1 MDPSQYGAPAGWPR
15 DMALDD
21 LYDTATMRK
30 NLIGAAFG
38 DHLQHKT
45 SASGSIPTPLSPDSE
60 TIHRPQHRYNVPMP
74 RWTDGERPPTP
85 PFHHQNDFPQYHGQ
99 WNTSLSMRS
108 PLDHSP
114 LPETQANYTSLY
126 GTYTP
131 AHDRLTGRPDFQ
143 SASSRQHTIQ
153 PPRLHP
159 SANLLHSS
167 PQQQIT
173 YLKPT
178 LKAPSIQQWP
188 THNLAS
194 HDSKVDAA
202 TRKKQD
208 EYRRKG
214 EAARRKTISSQN
226 SAPQYAPIPE
236 PASTPR
242 RKRKVGI
249 LDDLVTPTPAPH
261 HRSLHP
267 SYGQKQQSDTSGD
280 VINYHSTPQEPL
292 SYNMDWI
299 GQEQYHTSIPPSHHP
314 HSAGVFGAQLPLYP
328 SQHPPHTPTP
338 LPPSSLNIIDLETIP
353 QHITRNYDEYRWPV
367 KLYQLQAEKDFDF
380 AECFLENHFQ
390 QNIYDSDEHKWRA
403 HTTKG
408 FIKDGDRLSILVL
421 HNAAN
426 PFEWGMS
433 PVSTT
438 SIGVYGLYAHEHNE
452 IHWTTIAPS
461 IPEWF
466 DSCSDRGYLT
476 VKQKW
481 HPDMKASE
489 KRFHRAYWLAANML
503 PLNRILNNSLAPEKP
518 HGLLE
523 DDEGDSFVVTEEDLQ
538 YKWTEGTV
546 TVENSEKIWQKLVD
560 EVDALSLES
569 LDFEHLAT
577 GGSERAFVV
586 D

>member
-1 MDPSQYGAPAGWPR
+1 
-15 DMALDD
+15 
-21 LYDTATMRK
+21 
-30 NLIGAAFG
+30 
-38 DHLQHKT
+38 
-45 SASGSIPTPLSPDSE
+45 
-60 TIHRPQHRYNVPMP
+60 
-74 RWTDGERPPTP
+74 
-85 PFHHQNDFPQYHGQ
+85 
-99 WNTSLSMRS
+99 
-108 PLDHSP
+108 
-114 LPETQANYTSLY
+114 
-126 GTYTP
+126 
-131 AHDRLTGRPDFQ
+131 
-143 SASSRQHTIQ
+143 
-153 PPRLHP
+153 
-159 SANLLHSS
+159 
-167 PQQQIT
+167 
-173 YLKPT
+173 
-178 LKAPSIQQWP
+178 
-188 THNLAS
+188 
-194 HDSKVDAA
+194 
-202 TRKKQD
+202 
-208 EYRRKG
+208 
-214 EAARRKTISSQN
+214 
-226 SAPQYAPIPE
+226 
-236 PASTPR
+236 
-242 RKRKVGI
+242 
-249 LDDLVTPTPAPH
+249 
-261 HRSLHP
+261 
-267 SYGQKQQSDTSGD
+267 
-280 VINYHSTPQEPL
+280 
-292 SYNMDWI
+292 MDWI

-314 HSAGVFGAQLPLYP
+314 HSAGVFDAQLPLYP

-390 QNIYDSDEHKWRA
+390 QNIYDSNEHKWHA

-408 FIKDGDRLSILVL
+408 FIKDGNRLSILVL

-426 PFEWGMS
+426 PFEWGIP